1 MMWVGVAAG
10 LRWSE
15 CASLTL
21 RSLDLLNGTLTVPRS
36 KTAAG
41 RRKLAIPVWLVEE
54 LAAHLAA
61 RGSTAA
67 DADELVFVSPR
78 VKALRYPNWLDRVAP
93 GMPGGGVAWA

>member
-54 LAAHLAA
+54 LAALAGRRVDLVTKRGLKPWVRPEVLKDA
-61 RGSTAA
+61 RVIYAA
-67 DADELVFVSPR
+67 
-78 VKALRYPNWLDRVAP
+78 
-93 GMPGGGVAWA
+93 